1 MFSFSRRFF
10 HLIIL
15 AALTAS
21 LAGGTMSVTPARAAG
36 TLYAAPADLGSGDC
50 SSWASA
56 CDLQQALSAA
66 TSGDQIWV
74 MSGVHKP
81 TNTTDRTI
89 SFSLESGVEIYG
101 GFAGTE
107 TSLNQRDPN
116 VNITVLSGDIDG
128 NDTVDGN
135 GVTTTISGSN
145 SYHVVTASSV
155 GATAILDGFIITGGR
170 ANGLSPADLGFGG
183 GMFNW
188 NSNPTLANVTFSGNF
203 ADFGGGIFNA
213 SSSPALIN
221 VTFSGNIASEDGGG
235 TYNSNSNPTLTNV
248 TFSGNIVGG
257 DGGGMVNDY
266 NSNPTLTNVIF
277 SGNTSYN
284 YGGGMHNYG
293 SSPTLTNVTFSGNSA
308 RFGGGMSNQL
318 SSPTLTNVTFSGN
331 FAQSPTSIDSDLG
344 GGMYNFDSSPTLANV
359 IIWGNTALN
368 GGAGIYNDSSTPA
381 ISYSDIQDC
390 GGSGSWNSACGTNGG
405 GNIEANP
412 LFVDADGADN
422 GYGTADDNL
431 HLQAGSPAIDAGT
444 NSGCPAADQRGV
456 SRPQDG
462 NGDSTAIC
470 DIGAFEMDVTPPS
483 VVSITRADANPTS
496 KLSVNF
502 TVTFSE
508 DVTGVDESDFTATV
522 VSGSITGAGVTGVT
536 PVSESEYTVLVNTG
550 SGSGTLRLDL
560 NASGTGI
567 TDLVGNPISAGFT
580 GGESYTVQKSLTFHS
595 SGAQDGWVLESSE
608 TSGMGGTMNA
618 SAATFDL
625 GD

>member
-235 TYNSNSNPTLTNV
+235 TYNSNRN
-248 TFSGNIVGG
+248 
-257 DGGGMVNDY
+257 
-266 NSNPTLTNVIF
+266 
-277 SGNTSYN
+277 
-284 YGGGMHNYG
+284 
-293 SSPTLTNVTFSGNSA
+293 PTLTNVTFSGNSA
-308 RFGGGMSNQL
+308 AYGGGMFNSTSNPTLTNATFSGNSATFGGGMLNINS
-318 SSPTLTNVTFSGN
+318 SSPTLKNVLIANSSSGDCAGDN
-331 FAQSPTSIDSDLG
+331 FHASSSNNLIEDSG
-344 GGMYNFDSSPTLANV
+344 
-359 IIWGNTALN
+359 
-368 GGAGIYNDSSTPA
+368 
-381 ISYSDIQDC
+381 
-390 GGSGSWNSACGTNGG
+390 SACGLTNGAN
-405 GNIEANP
+405 GNIAGQDPKLGP
-412 LFVDADGADN
+412 LQNN
-422 GYGTADDNL
+422 GGFTQTHGL
-431 HLQAGSPAIDAGT
+431 LPGSPAIDAG
-444 NSGCPAADQRGV
+444 NIPECPLDDQRGQA
-456 SRPQDG
+456 RPFG
-462 NGDSTAIC
+462 PAC
-470 DIGAFEMDVTPPS
+470 DIGAYEL
-483 VVSITRADANPTS
+483 NY
-496 KLSVNF
+496 
-502 TVTFSE
+502 
-508 DVTGVDESDFTATV
+508 
-522 VSGSITGAGVTGVT
+522 GSA
-536 PVSESEYTVLVNTG
+536 
-550 SGSGTLRLDL
+550 
-560 NASGTGI
+560 
-567 TDLVGNPISAGFT
+567 
-580 GGESYTVQKSLTFHS
+580 TFHS
-595 SGAQDGWVLESSE
+595 SGTQDGWVLESSE

-625 GD
+625 GDDASNRQYRVILS